1 MYETVNIFLM
11 NGERKIQL
19 TTGNWITIA
28 FFLITG
34 ITAWAKIE
42 MHVADDA
49 IHLNKGEVT
58 LTTEEYKNLL
68 NFATT
73 VQNKFGTIETN
84 EGRIIELEKGDAV
97 HFSEFNSLFKEHDD
111 LETKVSRVNKELL
124 QQINLKHD

>member
-1 MYETVNIFLM
+1 M
-11 NGERKIQL
+11 NREKKIQL

-28 FFLITG
+28 VFIVGG
-34 ITAWAKIE
+34 ITAWAKIQ
-42 MHVADDA
+42 MHITDEA
-49 IHLNKGEVT
+49 IHVNRGEVV

-84 EGRIIELEKGDAV
+84 ENRIIELEKGDAV
-97 HFSEFNSLFKEHDD
+97 HINQYNSLFREHDD

-124 QQINLKHD
+124 DQINLNHD